1 VAGDVITERGAL
13 FLGSR
18 LKRLA
23 ERLQGDVAHVTERAG
38 VPVQPGHY
46 ALLATLDQYGPL
58 TVSEL
63 ADAMQ
68 VSQPAVTRTLSRLLA
83 KGLVESSRI
92 HRDQRHKTISLT
104 AAGTSVL
111 VRSKLLVWPQVEE
124 AVSGVLARL
133 TGSFL
138 EQITAIEASL
148 AERALSE
155 RSLSAPAPEFSIR
168 EFSDDLSGAFR
179 DINTEWIE
187 RMYRLEAGDLD
198 VLEHPRER
206 IIDTGG
212 AILFVEAKG
221 AGIIGTCALRKTGKR
236 QFELTKMGVLEAA
249 RGLKAGEFLL
259 RETVR
264 RAQALGADLLYLLS
278 NRKSAAAVHLY
289 EKVGFVHD
297 AQIMRKFAAQ
307 YARCDVAMRY
317 RGIKRQPARKES
329 RIGGEREVSREQTPP
344 RK

>member
-1 VAGDVITERGAL
+1 MGELMAGDIVAEQGAL

-46 ALLATLDQYGPL
+46 ALLGTLDRYGPL
-58 TVSEL
+58 TVGEL
-63 ADAMQ
+63 AEAMQ
-68 VSQPAVTRTLSRLLA
+68 ISQPAVTRTLSRLLEM
-83 KGLVESSRI
+83 GLVESSRI

-104 AAGTSVL
+104 AEGRSVL
-111 VRSKLLVWPQVEE
+111 VRSKLLVWPQVER
-124 AVSGVLARL
+124 AVTEVLQSL
-133 TGSFL
+133 SGSFL

-155 RSLSAPAPEFSIR
+155 RARSVPTPELTVR
-168 EFSDDLSGAFR
+168 EFSDELAGAFR
-179 DINTEWIE
+179 EINTQWIE
-187 RMYRLEAGDLD
+187 KMYRLEPTDED
-198 VLEHPRER
+198 VLDHPRER

-212 AILFVEAKG
+212 MILFVEAKG
-221 AGIIGTCALRKTGKR
+221 AGIIGTCALRKTGER

-259 RETVR
+259 RKTVE
-264 RAQALGADLLYLLS
+264 RAHSMGAELLYLLS
-278 NRKSAAAVHLY
+278 NRKSAAAIHLY

-297 AQIMRKFAAQ
+297 ARIMRKFAAQ

-317 RGIKRQPARKES
+317 QS
-329 RIGGEREVSREQTPP
+329 T
-344 RK
+344 